1 MGDTNYITFITHK
14 IFVLLMNQCCDY
26 WTVISLKNWSLFTVN
41 VTVLIMNLNKLP
53 QRCRSV
59 ATALPQRCHSVA
71 TAMCKIF
78 SVSCFLL
85 QPQVAQSN
93 LYKWFLTVDNVSGS
107 FSLNKAGKDGQVGMN
122 RFTLLLLL
130 IITTEALAKPPNRA
144 HDLFSITS
152 HTCSML
158 QPC

>member
-1 MGDTNYITFITHK
+1 M
-14 IFVLLMNQCCDY
+14 
-26 WTVISLKNWSLFTVN
+26 
-41 VTVLIMNLNKLP
+41 P
-53 QRCRSV
+53 QRCR
-59 ATALPQRCHSVA
+59 SVA

-107 FSLNKAGKDGQVGMN
+107 LSLNKAGKDGQVGMN